1 MKPGKM
7 KKTDPEIRRKILEEI
22 EKEFDFSK
30 IEKRVVTIN
39 LDADIV
45 AYFKNLSLKTGTGYQ
60 VLIKEALKY
69 FIEQKLEPKNVWEK
83 KANRKK

>member
-7 KKTDPEIRRKILEEI
+7 KKTDPEIRRKMLEEI

-30 IEKRVVTIN
+30 VEKRVVTIN

-83 KANRKK
+83 RGNRKK

>member
-7 KKTDPEIRRKILEEI
+7 KKTDPEIRRKMLEEI

-30 IEKRVVTIN
+30 VEKRVVTIN
-39 LDADIV
+39 LDAEIV
-45 AYFKNLSLKTGTGYQ
+45 AYFKGLSLKTGTGYQ

>member
-7 KKTDPEIRRKILEEI
+7 KKTDPEVSKKLLDEF

-39 LDADIV
+39 LDEDILS
-45 AYFKNLSLKTGTGYQ
+45 YFKKLSLKTGTGYQ

-69 FIEQKLEPKNVWEK
+69 FIEEKLEPRNVWEK
-83 KANRKK
+83 KGTRKK

>member
-7 KKTDPEIRRKILEEI
+7 KKTDPEISKRLLEEI

-83 KANRKK
+83 RGNRKK